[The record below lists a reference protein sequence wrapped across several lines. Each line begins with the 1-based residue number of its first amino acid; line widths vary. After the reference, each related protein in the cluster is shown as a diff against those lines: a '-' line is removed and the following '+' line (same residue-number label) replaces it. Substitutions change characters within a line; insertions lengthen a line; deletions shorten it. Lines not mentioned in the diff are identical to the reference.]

1 MEDYEKIE
9 LRSEEF
15 REILGTPPRWIV
27 QYGTTFAVIGFFIVA
42 LFSYFFTYPDI
53 VKASVNISTEDPPV
67 SIIAEVHGYLEQIV
81 PEHSMV
87 QAGDILAILRD
98 DGGNP
103 EDILAL
109 DLTVKDLEG
118 FGNEFSEYEEEE
130 DLVLGSVGTA
140 YKSFIELHK
149 QHQFSRVSS
158 FKNENEKINRLDL
171 KVMDIEAEMQV
182 LRERIAKI
190 EEQIDYYEGPYKAK
204 LKEFY
209 ATTKSTEAY
218 NDLLDRPQKV
228 LSFQRDREDA
238 EKEIRQLERDI
249 SDIRAE
255 QMEVREGFESVES
268 NKGTDMRLKLFA
280 LRDVIDK
287 WKTDHL
293 IIARISGKVYYTDL
307 LKSGEELAKKDA
319 RIMAIVPPN
328 AEEQLQG
335 KLYVNSI
342 ESGKIK
348 MNQPVNIQFQAFPS
362 TDYGLLEGKV
372 IDKAAIPNAE
382 NGKVFVKVGLE
393 NLVMTSGD
401 TIPFEYD
408 MQGYAHI
415 ITENRPL
422 LFRFFDYFLKKG

>member
-27 QYGTTFAVIGFFIVA
+27 QYGTTFAVIGFFVIA
-42 LFSYFFTYPDI
+42 FFSYFFTYPDI
-53 VKASVNISTEDPPV
+53 VKAPVNISTEEPPV
-67 SIIAEVHGYLEQIV
+67 SIIAQTHGYLEQLV
-81 PEHSMV
+81 PEHSVV
-87 QAGDILAILRD
+87 QAGDILAVLRD
-98 DGGNP
+98 DSGNP
-103 EDILAL
+103 KDILTL
-109 DLTVKDLEG
+109 DLTVKDLEN
-118 FGNEFSEYEEEE
+118 FGNEFSEYEEE
-130 DLVLGSVGTA
+130 DLVLGPVGAA

-149 QHQFSRVSS
+149 QHKFSRVSS
-158 FKNENEKINRLDL
+158 FQNEEIDRLDL
-171 KVMDIEAEMQV
+171 KAMDIEAEIQV

-190 EEQIDYYEGPYKAK
+190 DEQIAYYEGDYKIK

-228 LSFQRDREDA
+228 VSFQQDQEDA

-249 SDIRAE
+249 SDIRAD
-255 QMEVREGFESVES
+255 QMEIREGFKSVES
-268 NKGTDMRLKLFA
+268 NKDTDMRLKLFA
-280 LRDVIDK
+280 LRDAIDK
-287 WKTDHL
+287 WKTEHL
-293 IIARISGKVYYTDL
+293 IVARIGGKVYYTDL
-307 LKSGEELAKKDA
+307 LKSGVELAKKEA

-328 AEEQLQG
+328 AEDQLQG
-335 KLYVNSI
+335 KLYVNSV

-348 MNQPVNIQFQAFPS
+348 IDQPVNIQFQAFPS
-362 TDYGLLEGKV
+362 TDYGLLKGKV

-401 TIPFEYD
+401 TIPFEHD

-415 ITENRPL
+415 ITEDRPL
-422 LFRFFDYFLKKG
+422 LFRFFDYFLKE